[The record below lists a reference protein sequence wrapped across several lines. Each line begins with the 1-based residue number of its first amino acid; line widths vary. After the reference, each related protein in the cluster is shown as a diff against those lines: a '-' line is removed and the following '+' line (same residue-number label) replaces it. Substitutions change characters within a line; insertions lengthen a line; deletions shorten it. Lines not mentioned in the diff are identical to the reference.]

1 MGEIR
6 TVTTLRRK
14 QAKIE
19 AAIRNYEAALKRA
32 RLDLAHV
39 AATITILE
47 TPASAGAVSPYADI
61 KRLWGRGELLRLCRG
76 FLEAEGPLTALQLA
90 ERAMAATGLDPADR
104 VLVRSVH
111 LKLVHAQRQQHLRGN
126 LADAGRLRGSRV
138 WALKPIASEPR
149 N

>member
-19 AAIRNYEAALKRA
+19 AAIRQYEAALKRS
-32 RLDLAHV
+32 RSDLSHV
-39 AATITILE
+39 AATIALLE
-47 TPASAGAVSPYADI
+47 SPEASQPYADI
-61 KRLWGRGELLRLCRG
+61 KRLWGHGELLRLCRG
-76 FLEAEGPLTALQLA
+76 FLTAEGPLTALQLA
-90 ERAMAATGLDPADR
+90 ERAMEATGLDPTDR
-104 VLVRSVH
+104 VLARSIH
-111 LKLVHAQRQQHLRGN
+111 LKLVHALRQQHHRGR

-138 WALKPIASEPR
+138 WAIKPGANDPK

>member
-1 MGEIR
+1 MAEIR

-32 RLDLAHV
+32 RLDLSHV
-39 AATITILE
+39 AATIALLE
-47 TPASAGAVSPYADI
+47 TPEANQPYADI
-61 KRLWGRGELLRLCRG
+61 KRLWGHGELLRLCRG
-76 FLEAEGPLTALQLA
+76 FLAAEGPLTALQLA
-90 ERAMAATGLDPADR
+90 ERAMAATGLDPTDR
-104 VLVRSVH
+104 VLARSIH
-111 LKLVHAQRQQHLRGN
+111 LKLVHALRQQHRRGK

-138 WALKPIASEPR
+138 WALNPSAGEPR